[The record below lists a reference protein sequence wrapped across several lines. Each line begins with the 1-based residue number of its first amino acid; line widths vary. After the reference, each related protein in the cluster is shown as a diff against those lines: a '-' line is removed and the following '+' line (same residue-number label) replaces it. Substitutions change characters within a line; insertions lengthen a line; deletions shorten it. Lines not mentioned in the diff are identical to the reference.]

1 MKVFALFSTLYI
13 AASSAFSVQ
22 TSKARFGTALGGEPL
37 FKRITGLDL
46 FAPNPDINTY
56 GARKNKN
63 VRNPIKSLES
73 TNFLVQA
80 VMHFGLTRFL
90 RHL

>member
-1 MKVFALFSTLYI
+1 MKVLALFATLYT

-56 GARKNKN
+56 GARKKKN
-63 VRNPIKSLES
+63 VRSLTKSLES
-73 TNFLVQA
+73 NIF
-80 VMHFGLTRFL
+80 
-90 RHL
+90 